1 MTELLRAGGALAAL
15 VVLVGIAAVVVAGRD
30 ARLVD
35 IQLGTDVG
43 KVQTLIDDADVRLA
57 VRRSIAADWFFIAA
71 YVATFVVLGVVLVR
85 RGGAWSAVGAVA
97 IATAVAAGVLD
108 VLENVRTLGVLRHA
122 GSGGPLA
129 QHTLDAL
136 RHASL
141 AKWGACATTVGLLAG
156 VFLVRGWPAAI
167 GIALIAIALI
177 GLCGLH
183 WHGLIPLYF
192 MCAFVATIAI
202 AVILLAWPSSL
213 ASRY

>member
-1 MTELLRAGGALAAL
+1 VTELLRAGGALAAL
-15 VVLVGIAAVVVAGRD
+15 VVVVGIVSVVVAGRD

-43 KVQTLIDDADVRLA
+43 KVTTLIDNADRGRA
-57 VRRSIAADWFFIAA
+57 VRRGIAVDWFFIAA
-71 YVATFVVLGVVLVR
+71 YVATFVFLGVVLLR
-85 RGGAWSAVGAVA
+85 RGGAWSGAVA

-122 GSGGPLA
+122 GSGCLLS

-136 RHASL
+136 RQASL

-183 WHGLIPLYF
+183 WHGLIPVYF
-192 MCAFVATIAI
+192 LFAFFATIAI
-202 AVILLAWPSSL
+202 AVILLAWPASL